1 MESLLRSLS
10 QFNAELMLAAL
21 VLLVLV
27 LYISV
32 RNHLALK
39 RQKAKWDQLLDGAS
53 GSNLENLLMD
63 TLRENQAL
71 NDRLDASERKLSEV
85 EKHAEKSKRHIG
97 LVRYDAFEEVGGSQS
112 FALAVYDDNGDGVV
126 LNSIIGRT
134 DCRVYAKPLVGGRS
148 DRNLSEEERKA
159 IEEALNRSKSA
170 VS

>member
-21 VLLVLV
+21 VLLVIV

-39 RQKAKWDQLLDGAS
+39 RQKAKWDKLLDGAS

-85 EKHAEKSKRHIG
+85 EKHGEKSKRHIG
-97 LVRYDAFEEVGGSQS
+97 LVRYDAFEEVGGNQS

-126 LNSIIGRT
+126 VNSIIGRT

>member
-10 QFNAELMLAAL
+10 QFNAELLLAAL
-21 VLLVLV
+21 VLLALA
-27 LYISV
+27 LYLSV
-32 RNHLALK
+32 RNLITLK
-39 RQKAKWDQLLDGAS
+39 RQKAKWDKLLDGTS

-85 EKHAEKSKRHIG
+85 EKHGEKSKRHIG
-97 LVRYDAFEEVGGSQS
+97 LVRYDAFEEVGGNQS

-148 DRNLSEEERKA
+148 DRSLSEEERKA
-159 IEEALNRSKSA
+159 IEEALSRSKSA

>member
-10 QFNAELMLAAL
+10 QFNAELLLVAL
-21 VLLVLV
+21 VLLAVA
-27 LYISV
+27 LYLSV
-32 RNHLALK
+32 RNTLALK
-39 RQKAKWDQLLDGAS
+39 RQKAKWDKLLDGAS

-63 TLRENQAL
+63 TLRENQSL
-71 NDRLDASERKLSEV
+71 NDRLDASERKLSEI
-85 EKHAEKSKRHIG
+85 ETHAEKTKRHIG

-112 FALAVYDDNGDGVV
+112 FALAVYDDKGDGVV

-148 DRNLSEEERKA
+148 DRSLSEEERKA

>member
-21 VLLVLV
+21 VLLVIV

-39 RQKAKWDQLLDGAS
+39 RQKAKWDKLLDGAS

-85 EKHAEKSKRHIG
+85 EKHGEKSKRHIG
-97 LVRYDAFEEVGGSQS
+97 LVRYDAFEEVGGNQS